1 VRADQ
6 GYRAGLGALHRLRR
20 AAHRQPHADIAIAV
34 VLFAVVLLAAVAG
47 PPQGRD
53 PVGGTTVLAA
63 VACGVLVVRRRWPFP
78 VLVASSV
85 AAEAYL
91 APMAGHEG
99 TLLLA
104 APLIA
109 LYTVAEASARRRAL
123 LIGGLAVLA
132 LGGAHI
138 LLKPSSWIGAENVAL
153 AALGGLAVAAGDS
166 SRNRRAYLAEVE
178 DRVRRAEDDRER
190 EARRQVTDERL
201 RIARDLH
208 DVVGHH
214 LALINV
220 QAGVA
225 GHVLDE
231 QPDQVRQSLVHIRQ
245 ASRTAL
251 EELRDTIGLLRDAD
265 EPDAPTRPTAG
276 LPDLGG
282 LIASFRAWGLRVQD
296 ETGGAVRRLAPAT
309 DLTAY
314 RVIQESLT
322 NVRKHAGNV
331 TARLRLD
338 YQSTA
343 LRIVVDNDVSG
354 AGPAPGPDHTW
365 RDGPAGRS
373 PLDGPHRTGPHG
385 DGPHWD
391 EPGRDGPGHG
401 IVGMRERVV
410 ALGGSL
416 HAGPRRGGF
425 RVAATLP
432 LTPAKAQPEPVLG
445 AGEHPPRVNP
455 GAQPEPEPDGG
466 AGEHSAGLPG
476 GAA

>member
-1 VRADQ
+1 MRADQ
-6 GYRAGLGALHRLRR
+6 GYRAGLGALRRLRR
-20 AAHRQPHADIAIAV
+20 AAHRQPHADIAIAA

-99 TLLLA
+99 ALLLA

-138 LLKPSSWIGAENVAL
+138 LFKPSSWIGAENVAL

-178 DRVRRAEDDRER
+178 ERVRRAEDDRER

-276 LPDLGG
+276 LADLGG
-282 LIASFRAWGLRVQD
+282 LVASFRAWGLRVED
-296 ETGGAVRRLAPAT
+296 ETGGAVRRLPPAT

-338 YQSTA
+338 YQPTA

-354 AGPAPGPDHTW
+354 AGPAPGPD
-365 RDGPAGRS
+365 RMR
-373 PLDGPHRTGPHG
+373 
-385 DGPHWD
+385 
-391 EPGRDGPGHG
+391 RDGPGHG
-401 IVGMRERVV
+401 IVGMRERVA

-416 HAGPRRGGF
+416 HAGRRPGGF
-425 RVAATLP
+425 RVTATLP
-432 LTPAKAQPEPVLG
+432 LTTPPG
-445 AGEHPPRVNP
+445 AEHPPRVTA
-455 GAQPEPEPDGG
+455 GAQPEPGCG
-466 AGEHSAGLPG
+466 AGEHSARLSG
-476 GAA
+476 GAP